1 MANRLVNRT
10 ARYSRACRSS
20 RTAAPT
26 HRGKRLWRCL
36 CLCGNERVTTA
47 DKLREGKVKS
57 CGRMRRDRTP
67 NTSTATVPALVTL

>member
-10 ARYSRACRSS
+10 NAVFARLSVIENSGAD
-20 RTAAPT
+20 

-47 DKLREGKVKS
+47 DKLREGRVKS
-57 CGRMRRDRTP
+57 CGCTRRDRTP
-67 NTSTATVPALVTL
+67 NTSTATVPALVIL

>member
-10 ARYSRACRSS
+10 NAVFARLSVIEKSGAD
-20 RTAAPT
+20 

-47 DKLREGKVKS
+47 DKLREGRVKS
-57 CGRMRRDRTP
+57 CGCMRRDRTP
-67 NTSTATVPALVTL
+67 NTSTATVPALVIL